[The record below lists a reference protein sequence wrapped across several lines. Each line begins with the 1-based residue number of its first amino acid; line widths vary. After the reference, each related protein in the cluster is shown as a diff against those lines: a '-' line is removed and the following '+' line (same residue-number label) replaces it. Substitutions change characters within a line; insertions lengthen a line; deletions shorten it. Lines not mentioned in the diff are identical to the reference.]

1 MNYAFIDAQNI
12 NLSIRE
18 QGWKLDWKKFR
29 THLKEKYHVS
39 KAYIFIGFTPENQA
53 LYNFLQSS
61 GFVLIFKPVLHL
73 KSWHTKWNVDAELVL
88 QAMIDYSDYEKWIII
103 SGDGDFACL
112 VRHLY
117 QNKKL
122 EKLIVP
128 NPKRYSKFLN
138 DAAKDRIDDL
148 CNIRKKIE
156 YKKDPHQL
164 STDT

>member
-12 NLSIRE
+12 NLSVRD

-29 THLKEKYHVS
+29 VHLKDTYKVE
-39 KAYIFIGFTPENQA
+39 KAYIFIGFMPENQS
-53 LYNFLQSS
+53 LYSFLQSS

-73 KSWHTKWNVDAELVL
+73 KSGHTKWNVDAELVL
-88 QAMIDYSDYEKWIII
+88 QAMIDYDEYAKWVIVT
-103 SGDGDFACL
+103 GDGDFACL

-117 QNKKL
+117 QHNKL

-138 DAAKDRIDDL
+138 EAAKERLDDL
-148 CNIRKKIE
+148 VNIRSKIE
-156 YKKDPHQL
+156 YKKGPHQL